1 MTITRVVGI
10 GTSAG
15 GLAALTDLVS
25 QLTAGGRQAYVV
37 AQHLDPDHHSHLLE
51 LLARTSRLPV
61 VLARDGAPLQPD
73 VIAIVPPNHDVTVVA
88 NRLSLQA
95 PAPRYGPAPS
105 IDLLLASIAREW
117 GANGVA
123 VVLSGTGSDGAFGL
137 RSVKEAGGL
146 TLAQSPAEAKFGAMP
161 RAAIT
166 LGGAVLVLEA
176 GAIGQHLAGLN
187 SLTPAAAE
195 EAPAPGSGLPATPI
209 GLSALIEPLQRAT
222 GLDASHYTE
231 AALRRQ
237 VERRMAT
244 HQLSDLEAYMPLLE
258 GDPEE
263 AQALAQ
269 TLLASGTSFF
279 RDPQAFSALRRLLLD
294 GLSRRPA
301 PHFLRVW
308 VPGCAS
314 GEEAYSIA
322 MLISE
327 LLGHPHD
334 LAAQLKIFATDL
346 SEQSLSIARLGV
358 YPDAAVAGIPAE
370 LRQRFLMDRGAEH
383 VICESLRTCMVFAR
397 HDMGKDPPFPRL
409 DLIACRNTLIDF
421 TAPVQERVLA
431 LFSFA
436 LVPGGLLFLGHADAL
451 GSRISGFHVADGEQ
465 NLYHRSG
472 DTLARQPLPPGPA
485 AGRQGLAAAPTR
497 SITVLRETIP
507 EQHMALLEVLI
518 RAFCQPSLVLDERHD
533 LVEVIGD
540 ITPYCRLPEGRLTT
554 AAQSFLRPELRSEAR
569 ALFLL
574 TPAVNTTARSTAVH
588 LEDLDQWVRLELRC
602 LTVDGRS
609 ILLLSFVPQGEKEAG
624 LTTTAPPGE
633 RDAAFDREIQRLE
646 RELLSSQETLQRSL
660 MELEQA
666 NADLESFSEEL
677 QASSEEL
684 QSSNEEL
691 EASNEEM
698 QVTNQ
703 ELATLNQTL
712 SCRGEQ
718 LERLNADLE
727 NIQSSLSQGMVIV
740 DRQLCVTRFTPLAV
754 RVFALMASDLG
765 KPLLRIP
772 TTLPLPQLP
781 EALEAVLQG
790 EPRQSLEASSEDVS
804 YLIQVLPYQDLEGR
818 RRGAIVTLTDV
829 SELMEMSRA
838 AEAALNEFSSL
849 TDALDAVVWKWNQ
862 GMSELLYVSQRIHSL
877 TGWSPAELCEHPE
890 RFVKAIVP
898 DDRGRVEAARD
909 WTQGRWTVRYRLTTR
924 SGRPLWVVEAGRVV
938 KDGDDRFVVGTLTEV
953 TPGLG
958 LGERAEAA

>member
-1 MTITRVVGI
+1 MWLMGNRTC
-10 GTSAG
+10 
-15 GLAALTDLVS
+15 
-25 QLTAGGRQAYVV
+25 TA
-37 AQHLDPDHHSHLLE
+37 
-51 LLARTSRLPV
+51 
-61 VLARDGAPLQPD
+61 
-73 VIAIVPPNHDVTVVA
+73 
-88 NRLSLQA
+88 A
-95 PAPRYGPAPS
+95 PATRS
-105 IDLLLASIAREW
+105 RASPCR
-117 GANGVA
+117 
-123 VVLSGTGSDGAFGL
+123 
-137 RSVKEAGGL
+137 
-146 TLAQSPAEAKFGAMP
+146 
-161 RAAIT
+161 
-166 LGGAVLVLEA
+166 LVL
-176 GAIGQHLAGLN
+176 
-187 SLTPAAAE
+187 
-195 EAPAPGSGLPATPI
+195 
-209 GLSALIEPLQRAT
+209 
-222 GLDASHYTE
+222 
-231 AALRRQ
+231 
-237 VERRMAT
+237 
-244 HQLSDLEAYMPLLE
+244 
-258 GDPEE
+258 
-263 AQALAQ
+263 
-269 TLLASGTSFF
+269 
-279 RDPQAFSALRRLLLD
+279 
-294 GLSRRPA
+294 
-301 PHFLRVW
+301 
-308 VPGCAS
+308 
-314 GEEAYSIA
+314 
-322 MLISE
+322 
-327 LLGHPHD
+327 
-334 LAAQLKIFATDL
+334 
-346 SEQSLSIARLGV
+346 
-358 YPDAAVAGIPAE
+358 
-370 LRQRFLMDRGAEH
+370 
-383 VICESLRTCMVFAR
+383 
-397 HDMGKDPPFPRL
+397 PR
-409 DLIACRNTLIDF
+409 
-421 TAPVQERVLA
+421 
-431 LFSFA
+431 S
-436 LVPGGLLFLGHADAL
+436 
-451 GSRISGFHVADGEQ
+451 
-465 NLYHRSG
+465 
-472 DTLARQPLPPGPA
+472 
-485 AGRQGLAAAPTR
+485 RQGLAAAPAR
-497 SITVLRETIP
+497 SITLLRETIP

-574 TPAVNTTARSTAVH
+574 TPAVNTTARSAAVH

-602 LTVDGRS
+602 LAVDGRS

-958 LGERAEAA
+958 LGERAGAASQGRHPPQDGRSPLLPFVDERHRPLPPARPALDDPGRGDQHDRIGLAVSPVLCRALRRTGRPRRLAAGRPAGPCPGPGVCRARGPGDQFRRPGPDPLLSHGRTAGFIGGWCAWVSYLALPSIEVMAVMQYLASSVPWLTADGGAGQVLSGAGLALASLLLVLLAWFQPGRCGLAGPLDRRPHQLEAGRAPGRLDHLDADVRPLGQPGAPGPAGGDNPGGHGASDQQRRHSVFAAGLSHGHGPGWRSPPTAAHRADRHSPGPRASRC